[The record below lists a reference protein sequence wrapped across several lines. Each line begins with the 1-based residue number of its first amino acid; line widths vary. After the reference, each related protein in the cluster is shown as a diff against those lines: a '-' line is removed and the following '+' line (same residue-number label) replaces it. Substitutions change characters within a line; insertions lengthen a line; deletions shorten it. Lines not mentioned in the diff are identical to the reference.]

1 MKSLR
6 SVLGV
11 GMVDWA
17 VLVGVAALCIS
28 AVRAEGVMITYISS
42 TRYVQGNAIPRE
54 DAVGFSDFDVSR
66 VGIVGPTA
74 SGLLARVEAS
84 QTSRLMADSIQV
96 SAATRTQ
103 FLQNPQGNSI
113 SAQSFFDVVFDVDV
127 ATEFTAT
134 TGSIFSQSNGGIAT
148 VVLLRIDSGSVPV
161 FSASSQMNSGRYRLI
176 VQTESQSLQ
185 SFAGPARADFELA
198 IPPTATG
205 AAMLAGGGAFSMFR
219 RRQ

>member
-1 MKSLR
+1 
-6 SVLGV
+6 
-11 GMVDWA
+11 
-17 VLVGVAALCIS
+17 VAALCIS

-161 FSASSQMNSGRYRLI
+161 FSASSQIDPVTLVMNSGRYRLI